1 MPITGLR
8 RRTLTAASFSLL
20 GVLAAA
26 AAWMSPPVLAVA
38 AREAEGWAPAP
49 SMLTPREDFGAVAGP
64 DGRIY
69 VAGGNDANGNLLNSA
84 EVYDPSARS
93 WKAIAS
99 MPTTR
104 DSVALAN
111 GGDGR
116 IYAIGGETAASHSP
130 AIATVEAYEPTSNRW
145 STVAPMHTARKLAA
159 AATGADG
166 RIYAI
171 SGVDTFF
178 NPLRS
183 VEAYDPRTNTWHDV
197 APLQTGRGFP
207 AATIGRD
214 ERIYVMGGYGGNFLD
229 ANLPNQNGK
238 NLTSVEVY
246 TPATNAWTLAPPL
259 LTPRHTL
266 AAVNGP
272 DGRIYAIGGHGGDG
286 NPLAVVEAFLPGAMR
301 WIEAT
306 PLPGARAALA
316 AAVGGDGRMYAM
328 GGRLTAASNGVN
340 SVESL
345 RTDRAGSAPQTGSQ
359 HAGRAQTGLANTG
372 AGRVPLAPATIAVI
386 MLTMLFR
393 GRAPSRQPADGA
405 APSALR
411 GRPVRRRS

>member
-1 MPITGLR
+1 MPITGSR
-8 RRTLTAASFSLL
+8 RRFLTAALFSLL
-20 GVLAAA
+20 GLAAA
-26 AAWMSPPVLAVA
+26 AALMSPPVLGVA
-38 AREAEGWAPAP
+38 ARGAEGWAPAP

-64 DGRIY
+64 DGRVY

-84 EVYDPSARS
+84 EVYDPTARS

-104 DSVALAN
+104 DSVALAT
-111 GGDGR
+111 GRDGR
-116 IYAIGGETAASHSP
+116 IYAIGGEIAASHGP

-171 SGVDTFF
+171 SGIDTFY

-183 VEAYDPRTNTWHDV
+183 VEAYDPQTNTWSDV
-197 APLQTGRGFP
+197 APLNTGRGFP
-207 AATIGRD
+207 AATAGRD
-214 ERIYVMGGYGGNFLD
+214 QRIYVMGGYGGNFVD
-229 ANLPNQNGK
+229 AERSNQNGK

-246 TPATNAWTLAPPL
+246 TPATNAWSLAPPM

-301 WIEAT
+301 WTEAT
-306 PLPGARAALA
+306 PLPDARAALG

-340 SVESL
+340 SVEAF

-359 HAGRAQTGLANTG
+359 PAGSAQTGLANTG
-372 AGRVPLAPATIAVI
+372 AGRASPAPATITVI
-386 MLTMLFR
+386 VLTVLCR
-393 GRAPSRQPADGA
+393 GRAPTRPRLPLRETARP
-405 APSALR
+405 PSTL
-411 GRPVRRRS
+411 